1 MDVAKLLHILKY
13 SKKESKLSIH
23 YSKQHRALQ
32 AQFGTTKMADRIE
45 QLASHSEFNDDAK
58 GFIEHA
64 EMFFLT
70 TINDKGQPMVSYKG
84 GDTGFV
90 KVLNGNTLIFPSYDG
105 NGMFLSMGNIVGNAQ
120 VGMLFISFQ
129 TPHRIRVQGTATI
142 SQDAALLTHYKEA
155 EFVVTV
161 TLSEL
166 WQNCPRYIPKMEKV
180 RDSRYVPRQDCETP
194 LAEWKR
200 VDLLQD
206 VLPPAD
212 LAKAQAKGTIE
223 IGEWIAKIQ
232 SGADDA

>member
-1 MDVAKLLHILKY
+1 M
-13 SKKESKLSIH
+13 SIY

-58 GFIEHA
+58 GFIEHS

-70 TINDKGQPMVSYKG
+70 TINDKGQPTVSYKG
-84 GDTGFV
+84 GDMGFV
-90 KVLNGNTLIFPSYDG
+90 KVINSNTLIFPSYDG
-105 NGMFLSMGNIVGNAQ
+105 NGMFLSMGNINGNPQ
-120 VGMLFISFQ
+120 IGMLFISFQ

-142 SQDAALLTHYKEA
+142 SQDAALLEHYKEA

-166 WQNCPRYIPKMEKV
+166 WQNCPRYIPKMEKI
-180 RDSRYVPRQDCETP
+180 RDSRYVPRADCETP

-206 VLPPAD
+206 VLPAAD

-232 SGADDA
+232 SGAPDA